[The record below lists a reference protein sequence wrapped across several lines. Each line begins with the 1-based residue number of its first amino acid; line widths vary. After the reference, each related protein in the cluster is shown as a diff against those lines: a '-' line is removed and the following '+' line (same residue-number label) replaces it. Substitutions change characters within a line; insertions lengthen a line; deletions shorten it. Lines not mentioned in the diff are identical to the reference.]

1 MQSVGSH
8 TAVLGKT
15 LTILVSLL
23 VSIALAFLPF
33 QAEAGLKKKAAMVA
47 VSYAAKKM
55 IQNGVGSALKK
66 KAAAKFWSTL
76 DKHPDLA
83 TKAAEHLMDQARKNP
98 KLKQQYMNL
107 ARRVAKRYPELR
119 SIHGSSYAQRIN
131 GRLPLNSEYAGRVFP
146 ASRLPIGI
154 RKKYPAGVPF
164 TQKGLPDFTRYATH
178 KVQIT
183 PQTSRPADFAKA
195 NRAAGLKSTPKG
207 YTWHHTEK
215 SGELLLVPSDI
226 HKAVSH
232 TGGIAV
238 GK

>member
-1 MQSVGSH
+1 MLLSFKRSF
-8 TAVLGKT
+8 
-15 LTILVSLL
+15 LVSLL
-23 VSIALAFLPF
+23 VSFTLFFLPF
-33 QAEAGLKKKAAMVA
+33 QADAGLKKKAAMVA
-47 VSYAAKKM
+47 VTYAAKKM
-55 IQNGVGSALKK
+55 IQNGASSALKK

-83 TKAAEHLMDQARKNP
+83 TKAVGHLKDQALKNP

-107 ARRVAKRYPELR
+107 AERVAKRYPELK
-119 SIHGSSYAQRIN
+119 SIHGSPYVQKVN

-146 ASRLPIGI
+146 ASKLPIEI

-164 TQKGLPDFTRYATH
+164 TKQGFPDFTRYAKY

-183 PQTSRPADFAKA
+183 PQLSRDADFAKA
-195 NRAAGLKSTPKG
+195 NQAAGLKATPKG

-215 SGELLLVPSDI
+215 SGELALVPRDI